1 MSNPTVLYIEDS
13 PDDVLFVRR
22 AFRRIA
28 PAVQL
33 HVIPS
38 GQAAVD
44 YFDPAAHP
52 EPPPESLRLVLLDIN
67 LPGRSGHYILGQIRR
82 ASRCP
87 RVPVVIFSASN
98 QQKDIDACYAEG
110 CNAYLIKPTD
120 SNGLRDMISL
130 VVTTWLQENL
140 PNSTTPIL
148 PPPN

>member
-1 MSNPTVLYIEDS
+1 MNRPTVLYIEDS
-13 PDDVLFVRR
+13 PDDVLFVQR
-22 AFRRIA
+22 AFQQVA
-28 PAVQL
+28 PTVDL

-44 YFDPAAHP
+44 YFDCTAPSEPSP
-52 EPPPESLRLVLLDIN
+52 ERVRLVMLDLN

-87 RVPVVIFSASN
+87 RIPVVIFSASN

-120 SNGLRDMISL
+120 STGLRQMISL
-130 VVTTWLQENL
+130 VTDTWLKEDL
-140 PNSTTPIL
+140 PTAPIL

>member
-67 LPGRSGHYILGQIRR
+67 LPGRSGLEVLIQIRKN
-82 ASRCP
+82 SRTP
-87 RVPVVIFSASN
+87 ALPVVIFSASN
-98 QQKDIDACYAEG
+98 QKKDIDACYAEG

-120 SNGLRDMISL
+120 SNGLRQMIAL
-130 VVTTWLQENL
+130 VASTWLQENL

-148 PPPN
+148 PPPV

>member
-13 PDDVLFVRR
+13 PDDVLFVQR

-120 SNGLRDMISL
+120 SEGLRNL
-130 VVTTWLQENL
+130 VAIVTDTWLKHPLSGQ
-140 PNSTTPIL
+140 PAPIL
-148 PPPN
+148 PRPS

>member
-13 PDDVLFVRR
+13 PDDVLFVQR
-22 AFRRIA
+22 AFRQVA
-28 PAVQL
+28 PAVDL
-33 HVIPS
+33 LVIPS

-52 EPPPESLRLVLLDIN
+52 QPPPESLRLVLLDLN
-67 LPGRSGHYILGQIRR
+67 LPGRSGHYVLGQIRR
-82 ASRCP
+82 ASRTP
-87 RVPVVIFSASN
+87 RIPVVIFSASN

-120 SNGLRDMISL
+120 SQGLRDMIAL
-130 VVTTWLQENL
+130 VATTWLTENL
-140 PNSTTPIL
+140 PTTPAPIL

>member
-1 MSNPTVLYIEDS
+1 MSKPTVLYIEDS

-22 AFRRIA
+22 AFKQIA
-28 PAVQL
+28 PAVDV
-33 HVIPS
+33 HVIPD

-44 YFDPAAHP
+44 YFAPAAQP
-52 EPPPESLRLVLLDIN
+52 DPPPESLRLVLLDLN

-87 RVPVVIFSASN
+87 RIPVVIFSASN

-120 SNGLRDMISL
+120 SQGLRDLIALIAS
-130 VVTTWLQENL
+130 TWLQNNL
-140 PNSTTPIL
+140 PTPPVL
-148 PPPN
+148 PRPS

>member
-1 MSNPTVLYIEDS
+1 MSRPTVLYIEDS
-13 PDDVLFVRR
+13 PDDVLFVQR
-22 AFRRIA
+22 AFQQVA
-28 PAVQL
+28 PFVQL

-44 YFDPAAHP
+44 YFDPAAQP
-52 EPPPESLRLVLLDIN
+52 EPAPESVRLVLLDLN
-67 LPGRSGHYILGQIRR
+67 LPGRSGHYVLGQIRR
-82 ASRCP
+82 SSRCP

-120 SNGLRDMISL
+120 SDGLRQMISL
-130 VVTTWLQENL
+130 VTATWLKENL
-140 PNSTTPIL
+140 PAPTAPIL

>member
-1 MSNPTVLYIEDS
+1 MKPAVLYIEDS
-13 PDDVLFVRR
+13 PDDVLFVQR
-22 AFRRIA
+22 AFQKVA
-28 PAVQL
+28 PTVQL

-38 GQAAVD
+38 GEAAVN
-44 YFDPAAHP
+44 YFDPAAQP
-52 EPPPESLRLVLLDIN
+52 EPAPETLRLVLLDLN

-120 SNGLRDMISL
+120 SDGLRQMISL
-130 VVTTWLQENL
+130 VTATWLKENL
-140 PNSTTPIL
+140 PPPTTPIL